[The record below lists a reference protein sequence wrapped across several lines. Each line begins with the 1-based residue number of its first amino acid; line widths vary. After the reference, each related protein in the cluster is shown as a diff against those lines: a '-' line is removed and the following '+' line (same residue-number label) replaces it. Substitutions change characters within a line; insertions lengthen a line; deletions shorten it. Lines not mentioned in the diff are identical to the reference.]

1 MNRQSIEQ
9 DLLAWMAEPRWRDDD
24 DRFARL
30 ALALFA
36 AQFDACEPYA
46 AYCRSL
52 DRAPDTIR
60 RWQEIPAV
68 PTGAF
73 KEFALRSFPEAET
86 LHTFRTSGTSV
97 ERRGTLYLDTLA
109 IYEASLLSSLRRL
122 FLTDLC
128 GRSPRM
134 RFLAPA
140 ASDQPDSSLSH
151 MFETLLRVEGDPEDS
166 AFDWRDGQIDRAAL
180 EAALSRARM
189 AEAPVVIAGTSFA
202 FVHLLDGLAGRDGEG
217 GEGGEGGAMDWPVDS
232 RLPLPP
238 GSRVM
243 ETGGFKGRSRE
254 IPRDVLRVAI
264 ARCFA
269 LDERSVINQYG
280 MTELGSQFYDS
291 TLVDRDGP
299 RRKLVP
305 PWVRV
310 RFVDPEA
317 GREVEEGE
325 VGLVVI
331 HDLAN
336 TGSVAAIQTADLGR
350 AIVDDRGQRI
360 GFDVL
365 GRGEGA
371 EARGCSIAA
380 DAMLAAG
387 GGEGE

>member
-1 MNRQSIEQ
+1 MVS
-9 DLLAWMAEPRWRDDD
+9 
-24 DRFARL
+24 
-30 ALALFA
+30 
-36 AQFDACEPYA
+36 
-46 AYCRSL
+46 
-52 DRAPDTIR
+52 
-60 RWQEIPAV
+60 
-68 PTGAF
+68 
-73 KEFALRSFPEAET
+73 
-86 LHTFRTSGTSV
+86 
-97 ERRGTLYLDTLA
+97 
-109 IYEASLLSSLRRL
+109 
-122 FLTDLC
+122 
-128 GRSPRM
+128 
-134 RFLAPA
+134 
-140 ASDQPDSSLSH
+140 
-151 MFETLLRVEGDPEDS
+151 
-166 AFDWRDGQIDRAAL
+166 
-180 EAALSRARM
+180 
-189 AEAPVVIAGTSFA
+189 
-202 FVHLLDGLAGRDGEG
+202 
-217 GEGGEGGAMDWPVDS
+217 
-232 RLPLPP
+232 
-238 GSRVM
+238 
-243 ETGGFKGRSRE
+243 GGFKGRSRE
-254 IPRDVLRVAI
+254 IPRDVLRMTI

-299 RRKLVP
+299 RRKLAP

-387 GGEGE
+387 RGEAE